1 MKCNVKAISYSRFFH
16 AIAILVALAISVE
29 ARATPIDFSAELLE
43 DDGRTFFATFWIDSS
58 ELDAQSSWI
67 EEVNEFIGIVD
78 GITYSWGP
86 VLPDPPPFNAG
97 AAYDAE
103 TGELVAIETPIITA
117 VGHPS
122 TINLRLLLDGT
133 WTANTCIPLE
143 TCNPDYLFG
152 TYTINLVLVPE
163 PRSAALLLAG
173 LLLVTCCRLTRNHKK
188 ATSSR

>member
-1 MKCNVKAISYSRFFH
+1 MKSISYCRFFH
-16 AIAILVALAISVE
+16 TIAIPFALAISLE
-29 ARATPIDFSAELLE
+29 ARATPIDFSAQLLE
-43 DDGRTFFATFWIDSS
+43 DDGRTFSAMFWIDSS

-67 EEVNEFIGIVD
+67 EEVNEFIGVVD

-97 AAYDAE
+97 AAYDAG

-133 WTANTCIPLE
+133 WTANTCIPLP

-152 TYTINLVLVPE
+152 TYTISPVAVPE
-163 PRSAALLLAG
+163 PRTAALLLAG
-173 LLLVTCCRLTRNHKK
+173 LLLVTCCCSTRRR
-188 ATSSR
+188 S